1 MPVDQLG
8 LTPATRAEPFFN
20 IGGFP
25 TSNFS
30 DFTVNGE
37 RLLPLIAAASGEHFD
52 VVSAISPEFPR
63 GAVEFLDDLLGND
76 DRWSAGSGAEPGAV
90 PLYVCPVDYDIL
102 CGAITATV
110 IRGADHVRLTSFS
123 HTSTH
128 EEYNERVTASLA
140 GLGFTFPRAEFDAL
154 LAGTRAEY
162 AELAKTWVRPDEQV
176 GSVRRTA
183 RRARRWLR
191 R

>member
-1 MPVDQLG
+1 VDHLG
-8 LTPATRAEPFFN
+8 LTPATRAEPLFN

-25 TSNFS
+25 TSAFS

-37 RLLPLIAAASGEHFD
+37 RLLPLIEAVSGEHFD
-52 VVSAISPEFPR
+52 VVTAITREFPR
-63 GAVEFLDDLLGND
+63 GAVEFLDDLLGDD

-102 CGAITATV
+102 CGGITATI
-110 IRGADHVRLTSFS
+110 IRSADHVRLTSFA

-128 EEYNERVTASLA
+128 EEYNERVTASLS
-140 GLGFTFPRAEFDAL
+140 GLEFAFARGEFDAL
-154 LAGTRAEY
+154 LARTRTEY
-162 AELAKTWVRPDEQV
+162 AESAKTWVRPDEQV
-176 GSVRRTA
+176 GSIRRTA
-183 RRARRWLR
+183 RRARQWLR

>member
-1 MPVDQLG
+1 MR
-8 LTPATRAEPFFN
+8 ATRAEPFFN

-25 TSNFS
+25 TSAFS

-37 RLLPLIAAASGEHFD
+37 RLLPLIAARTGEHFD
-52 VVSAISPEFPR
+52 VVTAISPEFPQ
-63 GAVEFLDDLLGND
+63 GGVELLDDLLGID

-110 IRGADHVRLTSFS
+110 VREADLVRLTSFR
-123 HTSTH
+123 HASTH
-128 EEYNERVTASLA
+128 DEYNERVNASLD
-140 GLGFTFPRAEFDAL
+140 GLEFTFPRADFDAL
-154 LAGTRAEY
+154 LSRTRADY
-162 AELAKTWVRPDEQV
+162 AELARTWVRPDEQV
-176 GSVRRTA
+176 GSIRRTT
-183 RRARRWLR
+183 RRVRRWLR